1 MYKLLSLLFKLVL
14 IILVPFVLLIRLAV
28 YLHTSS
34 NLSPWLCILA
44 SVLMTIL
51 VIFIYL
57 TIIHSY
63 ISDHDNIYN
72 FRRRIIVSIVIVS
85 LYAIHGLFYIKS
97 ENMKSKDLRKE
108 IHKVHPV
115 LRLAASTLIHLDKE
129 LIITDSDRLPED
141 YKKMGLKSIKNSLHY
156 TQSTGYSHAL
166 DLRTRNRPAWK
177 NMLVQSY
184 FYVMGFQTLRHTGT
198 ADHLHV
204 SLMSHDRPWAK

>member
-14 IILVPFVLLIRLAV
+14 IIIVPFVLLIRLAV

>member
-1 MYKLLSLLFKLVL
+1 MSKLLSLLFKLLFAL
-14 IILVPFVLLIRLAV
+14 IVPFVILIRLAV
-28 YLHTSS
+28 YLHISS
-34 NLSPWLCILA
+34 NLLPWLCILA
-44 SVLMTIL
+44 SVVMTTL

-63 ISDHDNIYN
+63 IADADNIYN
-72 FRRRIIVSIVIVS
+72 FRRRIILSSLIVI

-97 ENMKSKDLRKE
+97 DNMKSKDLRSE

-204 SLMSHDRPWAK
+204 SLMSHERPWAR